1 MCLEFV
7 DHEFDESWLQMQQQ
21 IALPPRGVYR
31 IANLMVF
38 SIQLQL

>member
-7 DHEFDESWLQMQQQ
+7 DYEFYEGWLQMQQQ
-21 IALPPRGVYR
+21 TTIAPKGAYR
-31 IANLMVF
+31 IANLVF